1 MKKKYLLQKN
11 EDSVLILY
19 DGKSIEDI
27 GYIRNINLE
36 NKDSLRYI
44 IGNNKTLL
52 LVNYERNN
60 LEQIE
65 IHFQDE
71 WESKYENNIS
81 FLEED
86 SPRNYKNGYVYFVEV
101 YENISNDLIVVFYY
115 NH

>member
-1 MKKKYLLQKN
+1 MKEKYLLQKN

-19 DGKSIEDI
+19 NGKSIGDI
-27 GYIRNINLE
+27 GYIRNIHLE

-44 IGNNKTLL
+44 IENNKSLL
-52 LVNYERNN
+52 LVNYERDN

-65 IHFQDE
+65 IDFQNE
-71 WESKYENNIS
+71 WENKYENNIT

-101 YENISNDLIVVFYY
+101 YENISNELIVVFYY